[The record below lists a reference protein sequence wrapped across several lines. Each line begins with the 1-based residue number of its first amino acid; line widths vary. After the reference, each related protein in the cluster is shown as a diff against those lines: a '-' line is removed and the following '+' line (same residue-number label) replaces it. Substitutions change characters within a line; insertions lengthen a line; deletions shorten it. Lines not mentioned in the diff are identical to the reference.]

1 LSKSRTIAYI
11 TWAIGNV
18 LKMTKDYTNKGIDWV
33 ANRQRYNVEIT
44 LQGVVMDSRSGLTAP
59 QIISLL
65 DTMSNFGNLEI
76 HITNSGEPD
85 DKRDVHSK
93 GSEGSNKGDQ
103 TDQTIHT
110 DSEFSI

>member
-1 LSKSRTIAYI
+1 MSKSSTIAYA
-11 TWAIGNV
+11 TWAIGNII
-18 LKMTKDYTNKGIDWV
+18 KIAKDYTVKSVDWV

-44 LQGVVMDSRSGLTAP
+44 LEGVIMDSRIGLTAP

-65 DTMSNFGNLEI
+65 DTMSNFGNLQI

-85 DKRDVHSK
+85 DKRDVHS
-93 GSEGSNKGDQ
+93 GSPEGSDKGHQADK
-103 TDQTIHT
+103 TVHT

>member
-1 LSKSRTIAYI
+1 MSKSSTIAYL
-11 TWAIGNV
+11 TWAIGNI
-18 LKMTKDYTNKGIDWV
+18 LKIAKDYTTKGVDWV
-33 ANRQRYNVEIT
+33 ANRQRFNVEIT
-44 LQGVVMDSRSGLTAP
+44 LEGVIMDSRRGLTAP

-76 HITNSGEPD
+76 HITNSGESD

-93 GSEGSNKGDQ
+93 SPEGGDKGHQ
-103 TDQTIHT
+103 TDQTVHT

>member
-1 LSKSRTIAYI
+1 MSKSSTIAYA
-11 TWAIGNV
+11 TWAIGNI
-18 LKMTKDYTNKGIDWV
+18 LKIAKDYTTKGVDWV
-33 ANRQRYNVEIT
+33 ANRQRFNVEIT
-44 LQGVVMDSRSGLTAP
+44 LQGVIMDSRRGLTAP

-85 DKRDVHSK
+85 DKRDIYSGSPEGGDK
-93 GSEGSNKGDQ
+93 GHQ
-103 TDQTIHT
+103 TDQTVHT